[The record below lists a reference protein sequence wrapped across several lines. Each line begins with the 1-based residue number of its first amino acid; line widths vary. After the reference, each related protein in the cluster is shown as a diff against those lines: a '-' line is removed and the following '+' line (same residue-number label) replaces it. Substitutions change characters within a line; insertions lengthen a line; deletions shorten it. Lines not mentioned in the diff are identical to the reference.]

1 MSETAHLALLFD
13 APIQSWG
20 VASRFQNRGTLP
32 HPTRSAILGLFCAAA
47 GAAKGSGEEKEL
59 LEALAGARITTVE
72 IPRRAPDEQRR
83 APLRRMRDY
92 HTVLGTRTADG
103 KPNPNAVVT
112 RRDYLND
119 ARFGVVVSGP
129 QELVKR
135 LKRWLE
141 DPVWGV
147 WFGRK
152 CCLPAAP
159 IVRGEFGSREQ
170 ALLHLT
176 GGREIRLFTRVEE
189 ADRFEDGTDSLCDVP
204 LSFGTPD
211 SSSEGRA
218 FAYRRVRVSPAEAE

>member
-13 APIQSWG
+13 APMQSWG
-20 VASRFQNRGTLP
+20 VSSKFQNRGTLP

-47 GAAKGSGEEKEL
+47 GAAKGSREEKEL

-72 IPRRAPDEQRR
+72 IPRRAADGERR
-83 APLRRMRDY
+83 VPIRRLRDF

-103 KPNPNAVVT
+103 KPNANAVVT
-112 RRDYLND
+112 LRDYLTD

-129 QELVKR
+129 NELVTR
-135 LKRWLE
+135 LQRWLE

-159 IVRGEFGSREQ
+159 IVRGVFGSREE

-176 GGREIRLFTRVEE
+176 EGREIRLFTRVEDV
-189 ADRFEDGTDSLCDVP
+189 DRFDEGTDSLCDVP

-211 SSSEGRA
+211 SSSEGRV
-218 FAYRRVRVSPAEAE
+218 FAYRRIRVSPAEAE

>member
-13 APIQSWG
+13 APMQSWG
-20 VASRFQNRGTLP
+20 VASKFQNRGTLP

-47 GAAKGSGEEKEL
+47 GAAKGSVEEKEL
-59 LEALAGARITTVE
+59 LAALAGARITTVE
-72 IPRRAPDEQRR
+72 IPRRAAEGEQR

-92 HTVLGTRTADG
+92 HTVLGTWTADG

-129 QELVKR
+129 KELAAR
-135 LKRWLE
+135 LQRWME

-159 IVRGEFGSREQ
+159 IVRGVFDSCEK

-176 GGREIRLFTRVEE
+176 GGREIRLFNRVEE
-189 ADRFEDGTDSLCDVP
+189 AGSFEEGTDSLCDVP
-204 LSFGTPD
+204 LSFGTMD